1 MENFVHLHIHSHYS
15 LLDGLGKPEA
25 IVKRAKE
32 LGMKAVALTDHG
44 AMYGAIE
51 FYKAAKKE
59 EVKPII
65 GMEAYVAPRS
75 LKDKTGKID
84 TNPYHLI
91 LLAKNEEGYLNL
103 IRLASIAHIEGYYY
117 KPRVD
122 KDILKK
128 HAGGLIATS
137 ACLVGEVS
145 RHIVSG
151 DMDAAEKSIRE
162 YQEIFGKENFYL
174 ELQDHPEIP
183 EQEVANKGLKELAK
197 KTGANLTV
205 ACDSHYVNK
214 EDAEAQDVLLC
225 VQTGRFVDDPAR
237 MRMEGDYSMR
247 DPKELAEIFKDV
259 PEALENTVKI
269 ADKCNLEIKFE
280 ENLLPQFP
288 IPKGDTHAEYLKK
301 ICYGNIAKRYSE
313 KIKAD
318 KDFESKVRKQ
328 LDFELETIDKMG
340 FSSYFLIVADF
351 VKWAKDQGIMV
362 GPGRGSAAGSLVS
375 YLTLITDIDPLE
387 FGLLFE
393 RFLNPDR
400 HEMPD
405 IDMDF
410 ADFRRAE
417 VIDYVAKKYGED
429 HVAGIITFGTMAAR
443 AAVRDVGRALGMAYA
458 DVDKISKVVP
468 PPVQGRHIPL
478 SISIKESPEL
488 REFYTKDPRA
498 KRLLDIAIK
507 LEGTVRH
514 AGQHASAFVISKD
527 ELECY
532 VPVQFSGK
540 GDIKLVTQY
549 SMYPVAELGL
559 LKMDFLGLANLTI
572 IERALEIIEAVHGD
586 KINLSILPLDDKKA
600 YELMAKGETTGVFQL
615 ESSGMKR
622 YLKDLKPSK
631 LDDIVA
637 MVALYR
643 PGPLQFIDSFIKR
656 KHGKEPITY
665 PDPAVENALKETYG
679 IPVYQEQ
686 VMQISR
692 DMAGFTG
699 GEADTLRKAMGKKI
713 AKLMAEMK
721 VKFINGCVKNG
732 HPKQKAEEV
741 FAMMETFAA
750 YGFNKSHAACYG
762 LIAYQ
767 TAYLKSHYPECF
779 MAALMTSD
787 FGDTERIAIEIE
799 ESERMGIKVLP
810 PDINESFVDF
820 GVVKDSGSIRFGLS
834 AIKNL
839 GVIPAKVIVRER
851 KKNGS
856 YKSFEDF
863 VDRLTRTEELAIL
876 EREEGKEP
884 SGKSVLNKKSLEALA
899 KSGALDD
906 LAERAQVIAGME
918 TITKRI
924 QDTLKVA
931 KSEQVGLFGEVL
943 ATDIELEKLNLPD
956 VAPAEKKDKLLWE
969 KELLGVYLSE
979 HPLKEYG
986 PLIAKV
992 ATHKIVEIADLRDG
1006 ERVKISGIISTI
1018 KKINTRSGQAMLFAG
1033 LEDLTGKTELVVFPK
1048 VYEKHAEVFAPDA
1061 IIIATGKVSA
1071 KDNENKVLADSV
1083 KKFDPDDLDGDIV
1096 TSQELEQAQKSK
1108 KKFGLPANESQ
1119 MSNIEEIDLNESDEK
1134 ECVEFLVTI
1143 PTRTKKDTLVKIKEI
1158 LNDHPGD
1165 CPVTLKMFKN
1175 SQEFLVKTK
1184 STCDNSEE
1192 LKEKVKELLG

>member
-1 MENFVHLHIHSHYS
+1 MPNFVHLHVHSHYS
-15 LLDGLGKPEA
+15 LLDGMGKPEA

-32 LGMKAVALTDHG
+32 LGMNAVAITDHG
-44 AMYGAIE
+44 VMYGAIE

-59 EVKPII
+59 DMKPIV

-75 LKDKTGKID
+75 LTDKSGKID
-84 TNPYHLI
+84 TSPYHLI
-91 LLAKNEEGYLNL
+91 LLAENEEGYQNL
-103 IRLASIAHIEGYYY
+103 IRLASIAQIEGYYY

-122 KDILKK
+122 KAVLRKYAK
-128 HAGGLIATS
+128 GLIATS

-151 DMDAAEKSIRE
+151 DMEAAEKSVRE
-162 YQEIFGKENFYL
+162 YQDIFGKENFYL

-183 EQEVANKGLKELAK
+183 EQEIANKGLKELAS
-197 KTGANLTV
+197 KTGAGLTV
-205 ACDSHYVNK
+205 ACDSHYVVK
-214 EDAEAQDVLLC
+214 DDAEAQDVLLC
-225 VQTGRFVDDPAR
+225 VQTGRFVDDPNR
-237 MRMEGDYSMR
+237 MRMTGDYSIR

-259 PEALENTVKI
+259 PQALENTVKI
-269 ADKCNLEIKFE
+269 AGRCNLEIKFE
-280 ENLLPQFP
+280 ADLLPQFP
-288 IPKGDTHAEYLKK
+288 IPEGETHDAFLRK
-301 ICYGNIAKRYSE
+301 ICESNIEKRYGE
-313 KIKAD
+313 QIK
-318 KDFESKVRKQ
+318 KNPELGKKVRSQ

-351 VKWAKDQGIMV
+351 VKWAKDQKIMV
-362 GPGRGSAAGSLVS
+362 GPGRGSAAGSIVS
-375 YLTLITDIDPLE
+375 YLTLITDIDPLS

-393 RFLNPDR
+393 RFLNLDR

-417 VIDYVAKKYGED
+417 VIDYVSKKYGDD

-443 AAVRDVGRALGMAYA
+443 AAVRDVGRAFGMAYP
-458 DVDKISKVVP
+458 DVDKISKVIP

-478 SISIKESPEL
+478 AISVKESPEL
-488 REFYTKDPRA
+488 REFYTKDPKA
-498 KRLLDIAIK
+498 KRLLDIAIR

-532 VPVQFSGK
+532 VPVQVSGK

-559 LKMDFLGLANLTI
+559 LKMDFLGLSNLTT
-572 IERALEIIEAVHGD
+572 IERALVIIEAVHGD
-586 KINLSILPLDDKKA
+586 KIDLPTLPLDDKKA
-600 YELMAKGETTGVFQL
+600 YEFMANGETTGVFQL

-622 YLKDLKPSK
+622 YLKDLKPTK

-656 KHGKEPITY
+656 KHGREAITY
-665 PDPAVENALKETYG
+665 PDPAVENALKQTYG

-713 AKLMAEMK
+713 AKLMAQMK
-721 VKFINGCVKNG
+721 IKFIDGCVAKG
-732 HPKQKAEEV
+732 HDKRKAEEV

-810 PDINESFVDF
+810 PNVNESFVDF
-820 GVVKDSGSIRFGLS
+820 GVIKDSGSIRFGLS

-851 KKNGS
+851 KKNGP
-856 YKSFEDF
+856 YKTFEDF
-863 VDRLTRTEELAIL
+863 VDRLTRTEELAVL
-876 EREEGKEP
+876 EKEEGKEP
-884 SGKSVLNKKSLEALA
+884 SGKSILNKKSLEALS

-906 LAERAQVIAGME
+906 LSERAQVLEGIE

-956 VAPAEKKDKLLWE
+956 VAPASKKDRLLWE

-992 ATHKIVEIADLRDG
+992 ATHKIADLAELRDG
-1006 ERVKISGIISTI
+1006 EKVKISGIISTM
-1018 KKINTRSGQAMLFAG
+1018 KKIQTRSGQAMLFAG

-1048 VYEKHAEVFAPDA
+1048 VYEKHIEVFQPDA
-1061 IIIATGKVSA
+1061 ILIAQGRISA
-1071 KDNENKVLADSV
+1071 KDGENKVLAESA
-1083 KKFDPDDLDGDIV
+1083 KRFDPDDLDGDIV
-1096 TSQELEQAQKSK
+1096 SSAEIEQAKRSK
-1108 KKFGLPANESQ
+1108 RKVQTAPMHEEPAL
-1119 MSNIEEIDLNESDEK
+1119 EEIILDEP
-1134 ECVEFLVTI
+1134 VGVAPNTFVISI
-1143 PTRTKKDTLVKIKEI
+1143 PPRTKKEKLIKMKEVI
-1158 LNDHPGD
+1158 SKFPGE
-1165 CPVTLKMFKN
+1165 CPVVLKMMKGG
-1175 SQEFLVKTK
+1175 QEFSIKTK
-1184 STCDNSEE
+1184 STCDNSPE
-1192 LKEKVKELLG
+1192 LKQEIESLLS